1 MFKISSTIISL
12 ILFKSIVFAQLSEFS
27 QGDVLSAGLMNQNF
41 KYLEDRFGGLN
52 EKTIDCGT
60 SGTGFGINAA
70 IKDGYNSIIVK
81 GLCKENIN
89 WDSREGERG
98 YLKLKGYSNDQT
110 SDKIIDNSS
119 TSKSVISLQNSYLK
133 IDNLTI
139 SGGTRGIHVSGNSLL
154 WADNVTV
161 ENYTQRGISV
171 TNSSVGW
178 LGSVTVDGT
187 KQSSSDER
195 GIWFINS
202 DGYISGTTIVKGNS
216 SSNGAINS
224 SDNSRVWIS
233 GTANLDSNKASL
245 VVQNGGKMGMSS
257 STQTTITNSTEY
269 GIKAYFGEIWNYGA
283 ITITDNSDGNNAVYI
298 DRSKAYLKNMNVTGG
313 TGSDNLFLV
322 HESLFMIEDST
333 IKNHQGLLFNSNRST
348 VKFYRNNLIIN
359 ENTSAGCV
367 VYFGDT
373 DFLFEEGTEINGLN
387 NSSCTA
393 FNITRSRGEFF
404 DITIKSK
411 DSNAFYVVASDLKI
425 RGGSFSSTNK
435 KGIYVKEGSRLNIQ
449 SSSGD
454 LSITSSG
461 DDALEIRSSYV
472 LLEKGSND
480 FTISSSSSGDYDISN
495 RSFSTLDI
503 ENHAFSNIEVKDASN
518 LIIDS
523 NATITTLTC
532 ASNSNIL
539 KFGTVTDTSAC
550 SNAQ

>member
-1 MFKISSTIISL
+1 M
-12 ILFKSIVFAQLSEFS
+12 QY
-27 QGDVLSAGLMNQNF
+27 SAN
-41 KYLEDRFGGLN
+41 
-52 EKTIDCGT
+52 C
-60 SGTGFGINAA
+60 
-70 IKDGYNSIIVK
+70 
-81 GLCKENIN
+81 
-89 WDSREGERG
+89 
-98 YLKLKGYSNDQT
+98 
-110 SDKIIDNSS
+110 
-119 TSKSVISLQNSYLK
+119 
-133 IDNLTI
+133 
-139 SGGTRGIHVSGNSLL
+139 
-154 WADNVTV
+154 NV
-161 ENYTQRGISV
+161 Y
-171 TNSSVGW
+171 
-178 LGSVTVDGT
+178 
-187 KQSSSDER
+187 
-195 GIWFINS
+195 
-202 DGYISGTTIVKGNS
+202 YI
-216 SSNGAINS
+216 
-224 SDNSRVWIS
+224 
-233 GTANLDSNKASL
+233 
-245 VVQNGGKMGMSS
+245 
-257 STQTTITNSTEY
+257 
-269 GIKAYFGEIWNYGA
+269 IWNYGS

-322 HESLFMIEDST
+322 HESLFMIDDST
-333 IKNHQGLLFNSNRST
+333 IKNHQGLLFNSNRSS

-503 ENHAFSNIEVKDASN
+503 ENHAFPYKRWGFSIESN
-518 LIIDS
+518 
-523 NATITTLTC
+523 
-532 ASNSNIL
+532 
-539 KFGTVTDTSAC
+539 
-550 SNAQ
+550 